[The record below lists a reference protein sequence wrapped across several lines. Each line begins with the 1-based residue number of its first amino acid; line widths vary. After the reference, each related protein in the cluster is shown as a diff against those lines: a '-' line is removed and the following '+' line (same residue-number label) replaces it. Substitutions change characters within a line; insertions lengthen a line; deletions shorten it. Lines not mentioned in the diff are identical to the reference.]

1 MSIRNRFI
9 SVLLLGSVLSMG
21 TGCSYLFGDEGYF
34 RDKSEDYKLAPEKSK
49 LKLPD
54 GADDQA
60 LQDIYVVPPIT
71 ESVVLPGEFEV
82 PRPTPLVAG
91 ASDEVVRIQKLGD
104 KRWALVGMAPG
115 QLWPQVR
122 GFVAAAGVQ
131 IARVD
136 ARAGLIETGW
146 IDLDDTDMD
155 ARFQFRIEQ
164 GDQRG
169 NSELHVLQMNQAGD
183 INSWPAQS
191 DNLELE
197 ADMLQGVAQYIA
209 NSADSA
215 PVSMIA
221 EQAISASGK
230 ISLQESSDGSTFIRV
245 GLPFN
250 RAWASLARALELST
264 FEITD
269 RDRSKGHYYVDFI
282 GPEAEEE
289 DGWFDWLFD
298 GEEGH
303 PSAGQSF
310 LVTME
315 SENSQSV
322 AIRIEPQD
330 NDESA
335 GVLDRRQE
343 QALLVLIKGN
353 IN

>member
-1 MSIRNRFI
+1 MRNSLVRILLVATVLFMS
-9 SVLLLGSVLSMG
+9 S
-21 TGCSYLFGDEGYF
+21 GCSYLFGDKGYF
-34 RDKSEDYKLAPEKSK
+34 RDKSEDYKLSPEKPR
-49 LKLPD
+49 LKLPQ
-54 GADDQA
+54 GTPGEA
-60 LQDIYVVPPIT
+60 LQDSYVIPSIN
-71 ESVVLPGEFEV
+71 ESVVQPGEFEV
-82 PRPTPLVAG
+82 PRPIPLVAG
-91 ASDEVVRIQKLGD
+91 ASDEIVRIQKLGD
-104 KRWALVGMAPG
+104 KRWALVSMAPG

-122 GFVAAAGVQ
+122 GFVTAAGVQ

-146 IDLDDTDMD
+146 VGLDNVDMD

-164 GDQRG
+164 GVQRG

-183 INSWPAQS
+183 VNSWPAQS
-191 DNLELE
+191 DNLEIE

-209 NSADSA
+209 NSSDSA

-230 ISLQESSDGSTFIRV
+230 ISLQESGDGHTFIRV
-245 GLPFN
+245 GLSFG
-250 RAWASLARALELST
+250 RAWASLARALGLST

-269 RDRSKGHYYVDFI
+269 RDRSKGHYYVTFI

-298 GEEGH
+298 EEGH

-310 LVTME
+310 LVKTVA
-315 SENSQSV
+315 ENDSSV
-322 AIRIEPQD
+322 AISIELQTS
-330 NDESA
+330 DEPLEALSP
-335 GVLDRRQE
+335 RQE

>member
-1 MSIRNRFI
+1 MGNSLVRI
-9 SVLLLGSVLSMG
+9 LLVATVLSMS
-21 TGCSYLFGDEGYF
+21 TACSYLFGDKGYF
-34 RDKSEDYKLAPEKSK
+34 RDKSEDYKLSPEQPR

-54 GADDQA
+54 GTPDEA
-60 LQDIYVVPPIT
+60 LLDSYVVPPVN
-71 ESVVLPGEFEV
+71 ESLVLPGEFEV

-91 ASDEVVRIQKLGD
+91 GSDEIVRIQKLGD
-104 KRWALVGMAPG
+104 KRWALVSMAPG

-122 GFVAAAGVQ
+122 GFVTAAGVQ

-136 ARAGLIETGW
+136 ARSGLIETGW
-146 IDLDDTDMD
+146 VDLDDADMD

-164 GDQRG
+164 GVQRG

-191 DNLELE
+191 DNTQLE

-230 ISLQESSDGSTFIRV
+230 ISLQESSDGGAFIRV
-245 GLPFN
+245 GLPYS

-269 RDRSKGHYYVDFI
+269 RDRSEGHYYVNFI
-282 GPEAEEE
+282 GPEAEDE

-298 GEEGH
+298 EEGH

-310 LVTME
+310 LVKA
-315 SENSQSV
+315 V
-322 AIRIEPQD
+322 AE
-330 NDESA
+330 NDETVSITIERQA
-335 GVLDRRQE
+335 SDESDGPFDRRQE
-343 QALLVLIKGN
+343 QALLALIKGN